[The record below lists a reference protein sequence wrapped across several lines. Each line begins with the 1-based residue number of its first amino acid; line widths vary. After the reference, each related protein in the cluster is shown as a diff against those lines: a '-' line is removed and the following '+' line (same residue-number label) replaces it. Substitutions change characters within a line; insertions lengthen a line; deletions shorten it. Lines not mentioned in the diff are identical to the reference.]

1 MALTLALI
9 LRHYYLELETIVETN
24 TLDGVVARIFL

>member
-1 MALTLALI
+1 MALTSALI

-24 TLDGVVARIFL
+24 ALDRVIAGIFL